1 MDDESLNLI
10 FGVIFL
16 ILIINTTILWS
27 IVSSING
34 QTPAP
39 QIISGGNAPDFSS
52 PYLPEPVRSQIPS
65 FQPSGNRGAA
75 LADPK
80 IIVTNSDHPES
91 AKPAPSQ
98 IPSLPSPGNR
108 GAALADP
115 KITVTKTVPSASAK
129 PISSYL
135 SIEMPKQP
143 EIEMRPTLQPNI
155 PQRDFEGFV
164 EIYSLTNQELSQA
177 LPRISMK
184 LVNPPLVIDYS
195 ISPHNITDVKYI
207 EYKEIETMHK
217 ENIIIDRSY
226 EDSWFR
232 VVVRDKDTG
241 EIVEEDG
248 FGRTYSLENQR
259 QLIVRTCGNYSVE
272 FTGEYATIDLTVRI
286 REDGIIP

>member
-1 MDDESLNLI
+1 MFFKCLRSLIFHMDDESLNLI

-16 ILIINTTILWS
+16 ILIINSTILWS

-39 QIISGGNAPDFSS
+39 QIISGGNVPDLSS

-80 IIVTNSDHPES
+80 IIV
-91 AKPAPSQ
+91 
-98 IPSLPSPGNR
+98 I
-108 GAALADP
+108 
-115 KITVTKTVPSASAK
+115 KTVPSASAK